1 MNINEIDK
9 FRNDFFDKVI
19 KDAKEKENAK
29 KLAQKNC
36 FHKYIIMDPVAA
48 VAASGY
54 QERTCSKCEHSAI
67 KSVRVWQ
74 GSCNGRSECTIA

>member
-19 KDAKEKENAK
+19 KDTKDKEQIR

-36 FHKYIIMDPVAA
+36 FHRYNIMGPITVA
-48 VAASGY
+48 GY
-54 QERTCSKCEHSAI
+54 NADLAI
-67 KSVRVWQ
+67 
-74 GSCNGRSECTIA
+74 

>member
-19 KDAKEKENAK
+19 KDAKEKEQIK

-36 FHKYIIMDPVAA
+36 FHKYTIIGTITP
-48 VAASGY
+48 SGY

-67 KSVRVWQ
+67 KSVRVWE
-74 GSCNGRSECTIA
+74 GSSRSGGECTIA